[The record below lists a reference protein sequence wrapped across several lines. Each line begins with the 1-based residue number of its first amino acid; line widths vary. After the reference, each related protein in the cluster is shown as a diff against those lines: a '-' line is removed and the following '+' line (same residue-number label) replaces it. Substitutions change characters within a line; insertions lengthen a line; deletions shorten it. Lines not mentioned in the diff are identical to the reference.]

1 MYAMVCKLIIEMRG
15 EVLKLAGHVLV
26 PLFMI
31 LGVYLVIRSRCA
43 SLGSWIKVILNNPSM
58 S

>member
-1 MYAMVCKLIIEMRG
+1 MVCKLIIEMRG